1 MKSFSRKGNCWDNA
15 CIENFFGTVKCE
27 TGYHDTLK
35 TKLWT
40 YKEAEQNILF
50 YIEYYNNKRIQKKL
64 GWTSPV
70 DYRKSIA

>member
-1 MKSFSRKGNCWDNA
+1 M
-15 CIENFFGTVKCE
+15 CINFYPGKIPVFESIFGTVKCE

-50 YIEYYNNKRIQKKL
+50 YIEYYNNKRIQKN
-64 GWTSPV
+64 
-70 DYRKSIA
+70 